1 MGSGLKR
8 IYPSN
13 KKLKMKLRSL
23 FYIIPWLIGLFG
35 PVPLNAQVEE
45 VLSKDQAMAQMLSA
59 NFGIQMA
66 QNEQQQA
73 KNNASILNSGYLP
86 GIAISSGASYDL
98 QDQEVTFRDG
108 TLNVVDG
115 AETKRLN
122 AALNLNYTLFDGM
135 GRYYNYK
142 RLKQTEQLS
151 GLQVRATVESTLLQL
166 FTVYFELARL
176 TENEA
181 VLQSVLENTKARL
194 TRARYGFD
202 FGQNTKLDVLNA
214 EVDLVNDSIAL
225 NNNAQQLVNTRR
237 DLAVLLNDDLNR
249 VFAVDTSVSF
259 LDELTLDA
267 LQQKAKT
274 DNVRIL
280 IAESNKQLSAFGVQ
294 VQRALELPRLGL
306 TGAYGWN
313 EGIFPATGFATKNIS
328 SGFSAGLQLSW
339 NIFDGGSN
347 RTGLKNSKIS
357 LKNQELALEEIKV
370 QVERDVANAYG
381 DFLNRKRTYDLLA
394 RSINTARNNYERS
407 LSGYRLGQLT
417 SLELRQAQINLL
429 NATMN
434 ANMAKYQAKL
444 TELTYLQSCGQL
456 LNVPL

>member
-1 MGSGLKR
+1 
-8 IYPSN
+8 
-13 KKLKMKLRSL
+13 MKPRVLIFNSL
-23 FYIIPWLIGLFG
+23 FVFGLFG
-35 PVPLNAQVEE
+35 TLSLTGQVSE
-45 VLSKDQAMAQMLSA
+45 VLTKEQAMAQMLSE

-66 QNEQQQA
+66 QNQELQSA
-73 KNNASILNSGYLP
+73 NNASVLNSGYLP
-86 GIAISSGASYDL
+86 SISVSSGASYDL

-108 TLNVVDG
+108 SLNVVDG

-122 AALNLNYTLFDGM
+122 AALNLNYTIFDGM
-135 GRYYNYK
+135 GRYYNYQ
-142 RLKQTEQLS
+142 RLKQSEKLS

-176 TENEA
+176 TENQT
-181 VLQSVLENTKARL
+181 VLKQVLANTKDRL
-194 TRARYGFD
+194 TRANYGFD
-202 FGQNTKLDVLNA
+202 YGQNTKLDILNA

-225 NNNAQQLVNTRR
+225 SNNTQQLVNTRR

-249 VFAVDTSVSF
+249 VFAVDTAVSF
-259 LDELTLDA
+259 LDELSLDA
-267 LQQKAKT
+267 MQQKAST
-274 DNVRIL
+274 ENVRIQ
-280 IAESNKQLSAFGVQ
+280 IAESNKQISAFGVKF
-294 VQRALELPRLGL
+294 QRSLELPRLGL

-347 RTGLKNSKIS
+347 RTALKNSKIS
-357 LKNQELALEEIKV
+357 LENQELALEEIKV
-370 QVERDVANAYG
+370 QVDRDVVNTYG
-381 DFLNRKRTYDLLA
+381 DYLNRKRAFQLLS
-394 RSINTARNNYERS
+394 RSIITAQNNYDRS
-407 LSGYRLGQLT
+407 LDRYRLGQLT

-429 NATMN
+429 NAKMN

-444 TELTYLQSCGQL
+444 AELTYLQACGQL

>member
-1 MGSGLKR
+1 
-8 IYPSN
+8 
-13 KKLKMKLRSL
+13 MKLSVS
-23 FYIIPWLIGLFG
+23 FITGLLTL
-35 PVPLNAQVEE
+35 VLNGTWFVHAQQFT
-45 VLSKDQAMAQMLSA
+45 VLTKDQAMAQMLSA

-66 QNEQQQA
+66 QNEQLQA
-73 KNNASILNSGYLP
+73 GNNASVLNSGYLP
-86 GIAISSGASYDL
+86 GISVASGASYDL

-108 TLNVVDG
+108 SLNVVDG

-135 GRYYNYK
+135 GRYYNYQ
-142 RLKQTEQLS
+142 RLKQTEKLS
-151 GLQVRATVESTLLQL
+151 GLQVRATIESTLLQL

-176 TENEA
+176 SENQT
-181 VLQSVLENTKARL
+181 VLTQVLNNTQDRL
-194 TRARYGFD
+194 NRAKYSFD

-237 DLAVLLNDDLNR
+237 DLAVLLNDDLNKE
-249 VFAVDTSVSF
+249 FAVDTSVAF
-259 LDELTLDA
+259 LDELSLDA
-267 LQQKAKT
+267 FSEKSHS
-274 DNVRIL
+274 DNVRVL
-280 IAESNKQLSAFGVQ
+280 IAESNKQLSAFGVKF
-294 VQRALELPRLGL
+294 QRSLELPRLGL

-347 RTGLKNSKIS
+347 RTALKNSKIS
-357 LKNQELALEEIKV
+357 LENQELALEEVKM
-370 QVERDVANAYG
+370 QVDRDVANAYG
-381 DFLNRKRTYDLLA
+381 DFLNRKRAYQLLR
-394 RSINTARNNYERS
+394 RSILTAQNNYDRS
-407 LSGYRLGQLT
+407 LDRYRLGQLT

-429 NATMN
+429 NAKMN

-444 TELTYLQSCGQL
+444 SELTYLQACGQL

>member
-1 MGSGLKR
+1 MKTKALIFKGLFILGLSGLW
-8 IYPSN
+8 S
-13 KKLKMKLRSL
+13 MQ
-23 FYIIPWLIGLFG
+23 
-35 PVPLNAQVEE
+35 AQDVD
-45 VLSKDQAMAQMLSA
+45 VLTKEQAMAQMLSA

-66 QNEQQQA
+66 QNQELQSA
-73 KNNASILNSGYLP
+73 NNASVLNSGYLP
-86 GIAISSGASYDL
+86 SISVSSGASYDL

-108 TLNVVDG
+108 SLNVVDG

-122 AALNLNYTLFDGM
+122 ASLNLNYTIFDGM
-135 GRYYNYK
+135 GRYYNYQ
-142 RLKQTEQLS
+142 RLKQSEKLS

-176 TENEA
+176 TENQT
-181 VLQSVLENTKARL
+181 VLAQVLNNTQDRL
-194 TRARYGFD
+194 SRAKYGFD
-202 FGQNTKLDVLNA
+202 YGQNTKLDVLNA

-225 NNNAQQLVNTRR
+225 NNNTQQLANTRR

-249 VFAVDTSVSF
+249 AFAVDTAVAF

-267 LQQKAKT
+267 MQQKAQAE
-274 DNVRIL
+274 NVRVL
-280 IAESNKQLSAFGVQ
+280 IAESNKQLSAFGVKF
-294 VQRALELPRLGL
+294 QRSLELPRLGL

-339 NIFDGGSN
+339 NVFDGGSN
-347 RTGLKNSKIS
+347 RTALKNSKIS
-357 LKNQELALEEIKV
+357 LENQELALEEVKV
-370 QVERDVANAYG
+370 QVDRDVANTYG
-381 DFLNRKRTYDLLA
+381 DYLNRKRAYQLLS
-394 RSINTARNNYERS
+394 RSIVTAQNNYDRS
-407 LSGYRLGQLT
+407 LDRYRLGQLT

-429 NATMN
+429 NAKMN

-444 TELTYLQSCGQL
+444 SELTYLQTCGQL

>member
-1 MGSGLKR
+1 MKPR
-8 IYPSN
+8 ILIFN
-13 KKLKMKLRSL
+13 SL
-23 FYIIPWLIGLFG
+23 FVFGLFG
-35 PVPLNAQVEE
+35 TFALRGQVSE
-45 VLSKDQAMAQMLSA
+45 VLTKEQAMAQMLSA

-66 QNEQQQA
+66 QNQELQSA
-73 KNNASILNSGYLP
+73 NNASVLNSGYLP
-86 GIAISSGASYDL
+86 SISVSSGASYDL

-108 TLNVVDG
+108 SLNVVDG

-122 AALNLNYTLFDGM
+122 AALNLNYTIFDGM
-135 GRYYNYK
+135 GRYYNYQ
-142 RLKQTEQLS
+142 RLKQSEKLS

-176 TENEA
+176 TENQT
-181 VLQSVLENTKARL
+181 VLKQVLANTKDRL
-194 TRARYGFD
+194 TRANYGFD
-202 FGQNTKLDVLNA
+202 YGQNTKLDILNA

-249 VFAVDTSVSF
+249 VFAVDTAVSF
-259 LDELTLDA
+259 LEELTLDA
-267 LQQKAKT
+267 MQQKASME
-274 DNVRIL
+274 NVRVQ
-280 IAESNKQLSAFGVQ
+280 IAESNKQISAFGVKF
-294 VQRALELPRLGL
+294 QRSLELPRLGL

-347 RTGLKNSKIS
+347 RTALKNSKIN
-357 LKNQELALEEIKV
+357 LENQELALEEVKM
-370 QVERDVANAYG
+370 QVDRDVANAYG
-381 DFLNRKRTYDLLA
+381 DFLNRKRAYQLL
-394 RSINTARNNYERS
+394 RHSIFTAQNNYDRS
-407 LSGYRLGQLT
+407 LNRYRLGQLT

-429 NATMN
+429 NAKMN
-434 ANMAKYQAKL
+434 TNLAKYQAKL
-444 TELTYLQSCGQL
+444 SELTYLQACGQL

>member
-1 MGSGLKR
+1 
-8 IYPSN
+8 
-13 KKLKMKLRSL
+13 MKLSVS
-23 FYIIPWLIGLFG
+23 FITGLLTL
-35 PVPLNAQVEE
+35 VLNGTWFVHAQQFT
-45 VLSKDQAMAQMLSA
+45 VLTKDQAMAQMLSA

-66 QNEQQQA
+66 QNEQLQA
-73 KNNASILNSGYLP
+73 GNNASVLNSGYLP
-86 GIAISSGASYDL
+86 GISVASGASYDL

-108 TLNVVDG
+108 SLNVVDG

-135 GRYYNYK
+135 GRYYNYQ
-142 RLKQTEQLS
+142 RLKQTEKLS
-151 GLQVRATVESTLLQL
+151 GLQVRATIESTLLQL

-176 TENEA
+176 SENQT
-181 VLQSVLENTKARL
+181 VLTQVLNNTQDRL
-194 TRARYGFD
+194 NRAKYSFD

-237 DLAVLLNDDLNR
+237 DLAVLLNDDLNKE
-249 VFAVDTSVSF
+249 FAVDTSVAF
-259 LDELTLDA
+259 LDELSLDA
-267 LQQKAKT
+267 FSEKSHS
-274 DNVRIL
+274 DNVRVL
-280 IAESNKQLSAFGVQ
+280 IAESNKQLSAFGVKF
-294 VQRALELPRLGL
+294 QRSLELPRLGL

-347 RTGLKNSKIS
+347 RTALKNSKIS
-357 LKNQELALEEIKV
+357 LENQELALEEVKM
-370 QVERDVANAYG
+370 QVDRDVANAYG
-381 DFLNRKRTYDLLA
+381 DFLNRKRAYQLLR
-394 RSINTARNNYERS
+394 RSILTAQNNYDRS
-407 LSGYRLGQLT
+407 LNRYRLGQLT

-429 NATMN
+429 NAKMN

-444 TELTYLQSCGQL
+444 SELTYLQACGQL

>member
-181 VLQSVLENTKARL
+181 VLQSVLENTKSIL
-194 TRARYGFD
+194 NRARYGFD

-225 NNNAQQLVNTRR
+225 NNNAQQLANTRR
-237 DLAVLLNDDLNR
+237 DLVVLLNDDLNR

-444 TELTYLQSCGQL
+444 SELTYLQSCGQL

>member
-1 MGSGLKR
+1 
-8 IYPSN
+8 
-13 KKLKMKLRSL
+13 MKLSVS
-23 FYIIPWLIGLFG
+23 FITGLLTL
-35 PVPLNAQVEE
+35 VLNGTWFVHAQQVT
-45 VLSKDQAMAQMLSA
+45 VLTKDQAMAQMLSA

-66 QNEQQQA
+66 QNEQLQA
-73 KNNASILNSGYLP
+73 GNNASVLNSGYLP
-86 GIAISSGASYDL
+86 GISVASGASYDL

-108 TLNVVDG
+108 SLNVVDG

-135 GRYYNYK
+135 GRYYNYQ
-142 RLKQTEQLS
+142 RLKQTEKLS
-151 GLQVRATVESTLLQL
+151 GLQVRATIESTLLQL

-176 TENEA
+176 SENQT
-181 VLQSVLENTKARL
+181 VLKQVLNNTQDRL
-194 TRARYGFD
+194 NRAKYSFD

-237 DLAVLLNDDLNR
+237 DLAVLLNDDLNKE
-249 VFAVDTSVSF
+249 FAVDTSVAF
-259 LDELTLDA
+259 LDELSLDA
-267 LQQKAKT
+267 FSEKSHT
-274 DNVRIL
+274 DNVRVL
-280 IAESNKQLSAFGVQ
+280 IAESNKQLSAFGVKF
-294 VQRALELPRLGL
+294 QRSLELPRLGL

-347 RTGLKNSKIS
+347 RTALKNSKIS
-357 LKNQELALEEIKV
+357 LENQELALEEVKM
-370 QVERDVANAYG
+370 QVDRDVANAYG
-381 DFLNRKRTYDLLA
+381 DFLNRKRAYQLLR
-394 RSINTARNNYERS
+394 RSILTAQNNYDRS
-407 LSGYRLGQLT
+407 LDRYRLGQLT

-429 NATMN
+429 NAKMN

-444 TELTYLQSCGQL
+444 SELTYLQACGQL